1 MRRRRRRSRSSSS
14 TSTSTPPRWARFTPT
29 DVDGP
34 FVIDAVHTRARG
46 LRPVRTEAVE
56 IASFVR
62 RLDWILLGDG
72 LWAIAGITRHDIPT
86 DASYYLVRQGVY
98 AAVGS
103 VGLVAL
109 VFVDPDYYRRYK
121 RVIYG
126 GTVSVMLLV
135 LLAGTVSRH
144 SKRWLD

>member
-62 RLDWILLGDG
+62 RLDWILLGAVGALLGYG

-98 AAVGS
+98 AAAGS

-109 VFVDPDYYRRYK
+109 V
-121 RVIYG
+121 
-126 GTVSVMLLV
+126 
-135 LLAGTVSRH
+135 
-144 SKRWLD
+144 